1 MRALSRGLLPALIV
15 GISLGA
21 ATGAAASLLTLV
33 GGSLAIGIGP
43 FPAVQF
49 PMNVSAVSL
58 SVSSGGGS
66 FTEPASIFTGTA
78 MLPTALFTGV
88 PIING
93 LTLGS
98 PFFPVANGTN
108 VVAQG
113 AVGGGHGAGV
123 LRAGGGFGG
132 PGPLV
137 GSAVVNALGLINL
150 HVPLGAIGNTGD
162 STSVFAGTLVVT
174 VEGTGW
180 TTGVV
185 TVEGVTTGSPATN
198 TVLFAGYDNRTPAHD
213 GVVQLVSPFKVITS
227 VVGNLP
233 GLATQTLTFTG
244 GVPEPG
250 TLALLGLGGA
260 SLAALG
266 WLRRRR

>member
-1 MRALSRGLLPALIV
+1 MRALSRGLLPALIF
-15 GISLGA
+15 GISLAA
-21 ATGAAASLLTLV
+21 ATGAAASILTLT
-33 GGSLAIGIGP
+33 GGSLSIGIGP

-49 PMNVSAVSL
+49 PMNVSAVPL

-66 FTEPASIFTGTA
+66 FTEPAGVFTGTV

-88 PIING
+88 PIIFG
-93 LTLGS
+93 LTFGN
-98 PFFPVANGTN
+98 VANSTK
-108 VVAQG
+108 VIAQG
-113 AVGGGHGAGV
+113 AAGGGHATGV

-132 PGPLV
+132 PGALA
-137 GSAVVNALGLINL
+137 GSAVVNVLGLGNL

-180 TTGVV
+180 TTGAV
-185 TVEGVTTGSPATN
+185 TVEGVTTGSPAIN

-233 GLATQTLTFTG
+233 GLATQTLTFAG
-244 GVPEPG
+244 AVPEPG
-250 TLALLGLGGA
+250 MLALLGIGVAAVALLG
-260 SLAALG
+260 S
-266 WLRRRR
+266 RRRRR